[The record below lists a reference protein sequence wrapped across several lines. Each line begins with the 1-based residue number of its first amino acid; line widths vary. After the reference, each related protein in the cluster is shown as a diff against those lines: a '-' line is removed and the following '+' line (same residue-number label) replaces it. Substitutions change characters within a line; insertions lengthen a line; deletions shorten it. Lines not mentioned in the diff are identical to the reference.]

1 MIVTVVRDIRF
12 ITATFLPDRKR
23 KTISHP
29 LNHVINLYK
38 GRGHVVEEVE
48 FSEYLNPIQT
58 VFADNEFIVLKED
71 LENIGI
77 HLNIAAKEEHVP
89 EVEKQIRVFKERGRA
104 IIQTLPYRKI
114 PKKMRVALV
123 Q

>member
-1 MIVTVVRDIRF
+1 
-12 ITATFLPDRKR
+12 
-23 KTISHP
+23 
-29 LNHVINLYK
+29 VINLFR

-48 FSEYLNPIQT
+48 FSDYQNPVYT
-58 VFADNEFIVLKED
+58 FLADNEFILLKED

-77 HLNIAAKEEHVP
+77 HLNIAANEEHVP

-114 PKKMRVALV
+114 PKKVRVALV